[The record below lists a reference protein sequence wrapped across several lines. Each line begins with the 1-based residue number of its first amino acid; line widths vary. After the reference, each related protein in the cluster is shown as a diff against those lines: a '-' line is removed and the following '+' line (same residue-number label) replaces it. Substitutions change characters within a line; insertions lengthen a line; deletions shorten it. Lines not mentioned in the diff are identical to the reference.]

1 MPTIATGINKLLT
14 FKKQS
19 ALGVAA
25 GTGSGQN
32 LRRVSSSL
40 EKKKAS
46 YQSKELLTSQQRRD
60 MRHGVVSV
68 DGTIAGE
75 LSVGTYQSF
84 IESMLRQLALTAIT
98 ITTSTSDVVSA
109 AVGANGGTI
118 TVTSAGLM
126 AGTKFKVG
134 MVVRCTGFT
143 TTATGNNTKNL
154 FITALTDSVMTVV
167 TLDSTAF
174 IAKTETAAVTIT
186 EVGKHTFV
194 PATGQLRDYY
204 TIEHNFTDI
213 VQSEKFTD
221 CMITQ
226 MDVKLPASG
235 MATVDFNVMGLNMTP
250 GTTGYFVSPTA
261 VSTGGILAAANGVM
275 YMQGVAIGLITGMN
289 FAVKGNHT
297 TIGGVVGS
305 NQEPDIFPGSI
316 DCDGQVTVLFTD
328 ATVRDYFLNETEV
341 SLYCAFTTDNT
352 STAGFIAISLPRCKM
367 GGAAKDDG
375 EKGLVMT
382 MPFTALENTTGGA
395 GTASHAS
402 TIAIQDSAFV

>member
-19 ALGVAA
+19 GLGAAA
-25 GTGSGQN
+25 GASSAQN

-40 EKKKAS
+40 EKKKAT

-68 DGTIAGE
+68 DGTISGE
-75 LSVGTYQSF
+75 MSVGTYQSF
-84 IESMLRQLALTAIT
+84 IESMLRQAVLSAIT
-98 ITTSTSDVVSA
+98 VTTGASDVVSA
-109 AVGANGGTI
+109 STGTNTGTI
-118 TVTSAGLM
+118 TVTAASLM
-126 AGTKFKVG
+126 TGTKFKVG
-134 MVVRCTGFT
+134 MVVRATGFT
-143 TTATGNNTKNL
+143 SPATGNNSKNL
-154 FITALTDSVMTVV
+154 FISALTDKVMTVV
-167 TLDSTAF
+167 SLDGTA
-174 IAKTETAAVTIT
+174 IVAKTETGAVTIT
-186 EVGKHTFV
+186 EVGKHTFI
-194 PATGQLRDYY
+194 PATAQTRDYY

-235 MATVDFNVMGLNMTP
+235 MATIDFNVMGLDMTP
-250 GTTGYFVSPTA
+250 GTTGYFTSPTA
-261 VSTGGILAAANGVM
+261 VSAGGILAAANGVI
-275 YMQGVAIGLITGMN
+275 YMQGAAIGLITGMN
-289 FAVKGNHT
+289 FGVKGNHS

-305 NQEPDIFPGSI
+305 NVEPDIFPGSI

-328 ATVRDYFLNETEV
+328 ATVRDYFINETEV

-352 STAGFIAISLPRCKM
+352 ATAGFTAISLPRVKM

-382 MPFTALENTTGGA
+382 MPFVALENTSGGS
-395 GTASHAS
+395 GTSSHAT
-402 TIAIQDSAFV
+402 TIAIQDSAFA